1 LATCALGQHKLASKQ
16 PKTSTLSPFLSLS
29 LSLINLIYFNFVL
42 WQREVVKAS
51 EIITAHLGQN
61 KSRLPFMDQLKWST
75 PADIANGEMRV

>member
-1 LATCALGQHKLASKQ
+1 VLWASINWLPNSQKL
-16 PKTSTLSPFLSLS
+16 LRFLHFSLS